1 MKSYKL
7 TTLVDITRTYP
18 SRSETDPLKLNQQAN
33 FNSLMQAINLRANV
47 EETIDPVFNDGRLP
61 EPLKGKA
68 NHWVFEFTTERDD
81 IFLKDNNPVGH
92 LIDDL
97 NGVPVIP
104 NLTNS
109 QDIDPPVFITKG
121 KKTNIWINTI
131 V

>member
-1 MKSYKL
+1 
-7 TTLVDITRTYP
+7 
-18 SRSETDPLKLNQQAN
+18 
-33 FNSLMQAINLRANV
+33 
-47 EETIDPVFNDGRLP
+47 VFNDGRLP